1 MVVCMTRNS
10 KRNIERRIG
19 ELEATIVTAPPS
31 IELSD
36 KQKEHLNEMVSD
48 ALEVLTDVEC
58 ARLDELAEQIESGG
72 STDRDPPAATE
83 PYPDPTPAEKEF
95 YDLIFGVAP
104 RRQLERRMG

>member
-1 MVVCMTRNS
+1 MTRKT
-10 KRNIERRIG
+10 KRSLERRIE
-19 ELEATIVTAPPS
+19 ELEATIVTDAPS

-48 ALEVLTDVEC
+48 ALEVLTDEEC
-58 ARLDELAEQIESGG
+58 ARLDELAEQIGSEG

-95 YDLIFGVAP
+95 LNLIFGVAP